1 MQIISDYTTTAHKES
16 DIFAAK
22 VKLYKLLLAM
32 DQLTESDAKILNI
45 LHYELYP

>member
-1 MQIISDYTTTAHKES
+1 MQIISDYSTSIHKES

-32 DQLTESDAKILNI
+32 DELTETEAKILNI